1 MNMHEI
7 RYDIALLPLIILSS
21 DLSSRKLQAMACRT
35 NVAWRQTGG
44 KSIFSCLSFIWLGL
58 RIPTFGHPS
67 EGSQGRVEGEK
78 WAGLSV
84 NGLACWEPGAAGVM
98 VCEVTLRIG
107 TVGSPSFFVKEAFAV
122 EVWVSGLPVI
132 NHHSPF
138 FSLTAQ
144 YKAWHLTPKTPDL
157 CADTSWGPKGGKG
170 GGAREKLS
178 WFFFFRCCKQR
189 KIPNKLWQPQEM
201 ILQERQ
207 HHSEFCPLL

>member
-1 MNMHEI
+1 
-7 RYDIALLPLIILSS
+7 
-21 DLSSRKLQAMACRT
+21 
-35 NVAWRQTGG
+35 
-44 KSIFSCLSFIWLGL
+44 
-58 RIPTFGHPS
+58 
-67 EGSQGRVEGEK
+67 
-78 WAGLSV
+78 
-84 NGLACWEPGAAGVM
+84 
-98 VCEVTLRIG
+98 
-107 TVGSPSFFVKEAFAV
+107 VGSPSFFVKEAFAV